1 MILRTDNADT
11 IYHVRQGIGNVMSED
26 CWKSDCEE
34 MHHLQILFKF
44 RFPREELKFEQFTAR
59 RHAVKDSDL
68 IKGDGQRILCEETV
82 ILIFHDPFFN
92 RCMVFKKS

>member
-1 MILRTDNADT
+1 
-11 IYHVRQGIGNVMSED
+11 MSED
-26 CWKSDCEE
+26 CWNSNCEE
-34 MHHLQILFKF
+34 MHYLQILFKF
-44 RFPREELKFEQFTAR
+44 HFPREELKFEQFTAR

-68 IKGDGQRILCEETV
+68 IKGDGQKILCEETV